1 MPRLRYWIA
10 MYLVMTAAVPSG
22 IYLGRRLLLSHET
35 AVIPTATAMPPRYRP
50 DNK

>member
-22 IYLGRRLLLSHET
+22 IYLGGDYCSRMKRQ
-35 AVIPTATAMPPRYRP
+35 
-50 DNK
+50 